1 MVVWLTR
8 NLAAKRTMNGS
19 SRAVKANTA
28 AKTTGA
34 KANTITKKPST
45 LAGTAAAKKTM
56 ARWRTT
62 GSSRR

>member
-1 MVVWLTR
+1 MVIWLTK
-8 NLAAKRTMNGS
+8 NLAAKRTANGS
-19 SRAVKANTA
+19 ARAVRAATN
-28 AKTTGA
+28 AKTVNS

-56 ARWRTT
+56 ARGRTT